1 MQSAEPPRQDPSL
14 RSFDPRDGLDR
25 EVSRLVEGVWFV
37 TKVVFFTSSIPWPS
51 RLKASLL
58 RRFGA
63 TVGSRVLLRHR
74 INIHMPWKLTIGDD
88 CWIGEE
94 SWILNLEPVTLGS
107 DVCIS
112 QRAFICTGNHD
123 YRSSTMRYRNDPV
136 EIEDG
141 AWVGAAAFVG
151 PGVTV
156 GRNGVVAAGSVIT
169 SDVEPNTVVSTVG
182 LRTERTRWHN
192 S

>member
-1 MQSAEPPRQDPSL
+1 M
-14 RSFDPRDGLDR
+14 
-25 EVSRLVEGVWFV
+25 WFL

-51 RLKASLL
+51 TVKAALL

-63 TVGSRVLLRHR
+63 TVGSGVLLRHR
-74 INIHMPWKLTIGDD
+74 INIHMPWKLVIGDD

-94 SWILNLEPVTLGS
+94 SWILNLEPVRIGS

-136 EIEDG
+136 VIEDG

-182 LRTERTRWHN
+182 LRTERTRWHD